1 MIKVNLLKDAGKK
14 QKKGGDSTIL
24 DSDFRNTVG
33 GAVGENNAIIKRI
46 AFLIIPI
53 VVVFAYTWSVE
64 SGLKSDM
71 EKLNKRAIV
80 LDGQLE
86 ALKPELNTI
95 EQLKGEKNKLSTEL
109 GAIKELSKKRYTY
122 VKILDSLQSLIPEKA
137 WVTKLTI
144 KDQIISIEG
153 RAIEDAIIS
162 SFMQNLEESAYFSN
176 VTWVNSA
183 EVNEPQGLVK
193 SFSIRLNL
201 ENI

>member
-24 DSDFRNTVG
+24 DSDFRNAVG
-33 GAVGENNAIIKRI
+33 GAVGENNAIIKRV

-53 VVVFAYTWSVE
+53 IVVFAYTWHVE
-64 SGLKSDM
+64 SGLKSDV
-71 EKLNKRAIV
+71 EKLNKQAVV

-193 SFSIRLNL
+193 SFSIRLDL